1 MRAPSA
7 RAEVAA
13 VNPKRG
19 FAVLIVVLSACVLM
33 MSAQAPARGGRGTV
47 LRSWLLTGSAPLTA
61 AVGAVSRSVSGAIDH
76 TAELFTARTE
86 NERLRRELEASQRE
100 LFVLRAR
107 ATEADEARRLE
118 VAGSALPQVVAS
130 VPLLLVERRS
140 GTYSAIVGAGSG
152 QGVVPGSP
160 LAVPGGLVGRVV
172 TVGRGISRAQ
182 LLLDASAAAGARIAR
197 TGELGVVRGDGRG
210 GMLLNNIGLAST
222 VARGD
227 LIESAG
233 IDGIY
238 PRGVAIGKVA
248 EVSRGGKLFLEIRVT
263 PSADFSH
270 LTDVLLLSPSP
281 AVRESPEATSE
292 AAQRAGAA
300 GAARAAAAPPP
311 PAIATPRATPPAA
324 PPGSTSTSASAPGSA
339 SASASASPPAPA
351 HSAAAVTASARP
363 AAAPT
368 SAVTSGTPSATRIAS
383 TPRAR
388 PTPAGELVRTTP
400 TIYAPLATATPDAS
414 RPEATPAPSRPE
426 PTARSGHPAAAAAS
440 ASTTDA
446 PR

>member
-300 GAARAAAAPPP
+300 GAARAAAAPP
-311 PAIATPRATPPAA
+311 AIATPRATPPAA
-324 PPGSTSTSASAPGSA
+324 PPGSTSTSASAP
-339 SASASASPPAPA
+339 ASASPPAPA

-414 RPEATPAPSRPE
+414 GPEATPAPSAPSRPE